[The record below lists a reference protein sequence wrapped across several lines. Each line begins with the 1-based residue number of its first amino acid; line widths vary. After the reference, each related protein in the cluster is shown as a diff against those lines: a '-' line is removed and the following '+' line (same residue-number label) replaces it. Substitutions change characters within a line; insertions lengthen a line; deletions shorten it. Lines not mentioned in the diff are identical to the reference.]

1 MRTTA
6 ATLSILLSGVLLC
19 GSAWA
24 GLATDG
30 NAYVDSEGFVWHG
43 STDFIG
49 EGLDEGL
56 TATVEW
62 CVYYGPDDYPGTDYV
77 PDADEFVYAYQVFVA
92 ADSAQITKFSVG
104 MYDSNEANDIGA
116 DETLVSGTVPS
127 SAFFTNPPPN
137 LDTANWLWS
146 SGLATDT
153 QSRGLVYSSVNAPLL
168 FIGSIQDGGKQV
180 AGDLPSPSDVIPEP
194 ATMVLLAAGLLG
206 LLRRRR

>member
-92 ADSAQITKFSVG
+92 ADSAQITKF
-104 MYDSNEANDIGA
+104 
-116 DETLVSGTVPS
+116 
-127 SAFFTNPPPN
+127 
-137 LDTANWLWS
+137 
-146 SGLATDT
+146 
-153 QSRGLVYSSVNAPLL
+153 YS
-168 FIGSIQDGGKQV
+168 K
-180 AGDLPSPSDVIPEP
+180 EH
-194 ATMVLLAAGLLG
+194 LLG
-206 LLRRRR
+206 RMILAVVNSPPRQIADVMSEVLVLGVVLNDTDVVLIQPDRDVPLGTRIA

>member
-24 GLATDG
+24 GLAADG
-30 NAYVDSEGFVWHG
+30 NAYVDSEGFAWHG

-49 EGLDEGL
+49 AGLNEGLS
-56 TATVEW
+56 ATVEW
-62 CVYYGPDDYPGTDYV
+62 CVYGPGDYPGTDYV
-77 PDADEFVYAYQVFVA
+77 ADADEFVYAYQVFVA
-92 ADSAQITKFSVG
+92 AGSAQVTKLSVG
-104 MYDSNEANDIGA
+104 MLDSNEANDIGA
-116 DETLVSGTVPS
+116 DETLVSGTAPS

-146 SGLATDT
+146 SGLAADT
-153 QSRGLVYSSVNAPLL
+153 HSRGLVYSSVNAPLL
-168 FIGSIQDGGKQV
+168 FIGTVHDGGKQV

-194 ATMVLLAAGLLG
+194 ATLGLMAAGLLG